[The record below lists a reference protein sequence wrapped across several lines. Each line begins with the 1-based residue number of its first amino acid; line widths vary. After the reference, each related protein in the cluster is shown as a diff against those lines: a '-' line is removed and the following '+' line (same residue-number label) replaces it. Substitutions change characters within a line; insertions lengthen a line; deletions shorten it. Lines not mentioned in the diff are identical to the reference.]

1 MTQNSIEIQE
11 IGAGQ
16 LHVLDVFDVEKGY
29 FEQCLTYD
37 KTIYIVKKD
46 GEVAGYALISWSP
59 RYSLYKKL
67 GIPEIQ
73 GIFIFPKF
81 RRQGLATALIDQCE
95 RIINNKNCDYVGI
108 SVALHKDAGPAQRLY
123 AKLGYMPDGYG
134 VTYDRQPVDPEDTM
148 PIDDDLCIML
158 IKKFA

>member
-1 MTQNSIEIQE
+1 MTENGISVQE
-11 IGAGQ
+11 VCLGQ
-16 LHVLDVFDVEKGY
+16 LSILDVFDVEEGY
-29 FEQCLTYD
+29 FEQCLAHD
-37 KTIYIVKKD
+37 KTIYIVKKG

-67 GIPEIQ
+67 DVPEIQ
-73 GIFIFPKF
+73 DVFIFPDF
-81 RRQGLATALIDQCE
+81 RQQGLATALISECE
-95 RIINNKNCDYVGI
+95 SVINNKNCNYVGI

-134 VTYDRQPVDPEDTM
+134 VTYDRQPVDPDDTM